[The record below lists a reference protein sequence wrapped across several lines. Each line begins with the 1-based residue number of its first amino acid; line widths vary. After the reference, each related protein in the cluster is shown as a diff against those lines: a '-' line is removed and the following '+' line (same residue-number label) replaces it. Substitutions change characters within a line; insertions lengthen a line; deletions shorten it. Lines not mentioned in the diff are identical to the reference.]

1 MVGAVR
7 FELTTSCTR
16 NKRAT
21 RLRYAPTL
29 SRRKWRVRRQ
39 FAIEFSLFL
48 YWVSDLRP
56 RSLTGYLFFQRHPL
70 TGSGLNSGTISSFV
84 ATASMAWT
92 ASCTA
97 SASTASPS
105 CSASAVMV
113 NGGAILT
120 V

>member
-48 YWVSDLRP
+48 YWGAD
-56 RSLTGYLFFQRHPL
+56 G
-70 TGSGLNSGTISSFV
+70 G
-84 ATASMAWT
+84 
-92 ASCTA
+92 
-97 SASTASPS
+97 ASPRR
-105 CSASAVMV
+105 SAAVLGRSNV
-113 NGGAILT
+113 GTRASPNGIGRIGTTGARCAQGRAHSDN
-120 V
+120 VVARRH